1 MGKLLYSLVPTNS
14 DYLYLG
20 YKGETNRII
29 TAVYYI
35 QNKPTLLLIT
45 VAMNQRVCDTMIQ
58 KSPRAAYVSHNTGV
72 HQLVTIWEPQSH

>member
-1 MGKLLYSLVPTNS
+1 MNNRCWCVILENTDKENVSYSETNYSVRSMGKLLYSLVPTNS

-45 VAMNQRVCDTMIQ
+45 VAMN
-58 KSPRAAYVSHNTGV
+58 
-72 HQLVTIWEPQSH
+72 